1 MPGLMLSDALG
12 VYLSDDHLSNTP
24 GWGPL
29 PVVPQYQEIVPVRSS
44 GWTQIGF
51 SYAASGGEYY
61 LTIGNFKNHADIQF
75 VGLSPGAFS
84 ELYYFVDDVEVV
96 DCGTSLRANGAGS
109 ICLGESALLWA
120 HGGQNYTWV
129 TATDP
134 HTVIGYG
141 DSIRVSPPVT
151 TTYYVYSDNARDS
164 VTVQVIEPV
173 PTVQLGNDTTVCGG
187 VFLLTLQNPQSG
199 TRYTWSNGHSVGPV
213 GVTFQSGTVV
223 VMAEQNGCMATD
235 TIEVTMKPAPYV
247 SLGPDRGLCPGQSIT
262 LSAAYG
268 ASTYRWQ
275 DGSVDPVYTVTSA
288 GTYSVILNLDGC
300 ERGDTV
306 QVTDVPAPV
315 FDLGNDTTVC
325 ANENLLL
332 EASVPGAVFR
342 WQDQSG
348 GMTHRPRQ
356 SGTYWVEATLG
367 ICTAS
372 DTIRVR
378 IDPAPGIDLGADFG
392 LCPGQ
397 TRLLDVGTPGATYRW
412 WDDSVAPTHVA
423 DSGGTY
429 SVTVTLGSCTDA
441 DTVIVTNLPDP
452 EPDLGAD
459 TAVCSGSIFVLD
471 ASFPGATYRW
481 QDNSVGAT
489 FRPVGSGTYWVQ
501 VTLNGCSVS
510 DSIQVT
516 VNPTP
521 EVDLGPDRGLCPGQ
535 TRTLDVGIPGAVY
548 VWQDHFTGSVYTV
561 TAPGRYSVTVS
572 LGECSAGDSITIT
585 ASPDPDF
592 ELGPDIRAC
601 EGNPV
606 VLDASVPGG
615 TYVWQDFSTGSTF
628 QPLQSGIYRVA
639 VTLGECTLADSVTV
653 LFHPLPTVNLGA
665 DSMACQGATVLLDA
679 SAPGLSYRWQDGSTQ
694 STYSVTRPGNYTV
707 EITDGNGCKNTDAV
721 RIGFDVPL
729 SFEFPDSVLCYGN
742 VWVLDIGNENAY
754 CVWQDKTVGPRY
766 TVANEGT
773 YIAVAGNACGS
784 HADTVT
790 VGYRRCDCGFYL
802 PNAFTPEQDGINERF
817 AAVQNVE
824 CDLDEYEFTVFDRW
838 GGVLFATRN
847 IQFGWDGRADGQAV
861 PVGVYPYRIVYR
873 FHSMPVKTEWGKIVL
888 LR

>member
-51 SYAASGGEYY
+51 SYTASGGEYY
-61 LTIGNFKNHADIQF
+61 LTIGNFKNHADVQF

-268 ASTYRWQ
+268 ASAYRWQ
-275 DGSVDPVYTVTSA
+275 DGSTDSVYTVASA
-288 GTYSVILNLDGC
+288 GTYSVVLNLDGC

-306 QVTDVPAPV
+306 TVADAPAPV
-315 FDLGNDTTVC
+315 FDLGTDTVVC
-325 ANENLLL
+325 AGDVLVL
-332 EASVPGAVFR
+332 EAMVPGGSFR
-342 WQDQSG
+342 WQDNSVR
-348 GMTHRPRQ
+348 TTFRPSQ
-356 SGTYWVEATLG
+356 SGTYWVEAALG
-367 ICTAS
+367 SCTAS
-372 DTIRVR
+372 DTIRVTV
-378 IDPAPGIDLGADFG
+378 DPAPAPDLGSDFG
-392 LCPGQ
+392 LCPGES
-397 TRLLDVGTPGATYRW
+397 RLLDAGTGFSA
-412 WDDSVAPTHVA
+412 
-423 DSGGTY
+423 
-429 SVTVTLGSCTDA
+429 
-441 DTVIVTNLPDP
+441 
-452 EPDLGAD
+452 
-459 TAVCSGSIFVLD
+459 
-471 ASFPGATYRW
+471 ATYRW
-481 QDNSVGAT
+481 QDGSVDSVFRAMAAGVYSVG
-489 FRPVGSGTYWVQ
+489 
-501 VTLNGCSVS
+501 VTLGRCS
-510 DSIQVT
+510 
-516 VNPTP
+516 
-521 EVDLGPDRGLCPGQ
+521 
-535 TRTLDVGIPGAVY
+535 
-548 VWQDHFTGSVYTV
+548 GS
-561 TAPGRYSVTVS
+561 
-572 LGECSAGDSITIT
+572 DSITIT
-585 ASPDPDF
+585 ALPLPEVD
-592 ELGPDIRAC
+592 LGPDIRAC

-639 VTLGECTLADSVTV
+639 VTLGECTLADSVAV
-653 LFHPLPTVNLGA
+653 LFHSLPVISLGA
-665 DSMACQGATVLLDA
+665 DSTACQGATVLLDA
-679 SAPGLSYRWQDGSTQ
+679 SVPGLSYRWHDGSTQ
-694 STYSVTRPGNYTV
+694 ATYSVTQPGNYTV
-707 EITDGNGCKNTDAV
+707 EVTDSNGCQNTDAI

-729 SFEFPDSVLCYGN
+729 SFEFPDSMLCDGN
-742 VWVLDIGNENAY
+742 VWILDIGNENAY